1 MSDFFAG
8 PGLADVVLAALA
20 LEAVWLLLGQKR
32 RVLDVLLILG
42 PGACLVLALR
52 LALAGADWP
61 WISMAV
67 TASLPLHLLD
77 LRRRP
82 TRSVP

>member
-1 MSDFFAG
+1 MNGFFAG
-8 PGLADVVLAALA
+8 PGLADVVLVALA
-20 LEAVWLLLGQKR
+20 LEAFWLLIGQKR

-82 TRSVP
+82 TRSTP

>member
-1 MSDFFAG
+1 MNGFFAG
-8 PGLADVVLAALA
+8 PGLADVVLVALA
-20 LEAVWLLLGQKR
+20 LEAFWLLIGQKR

-82 TRSVP
+82 TRAAP